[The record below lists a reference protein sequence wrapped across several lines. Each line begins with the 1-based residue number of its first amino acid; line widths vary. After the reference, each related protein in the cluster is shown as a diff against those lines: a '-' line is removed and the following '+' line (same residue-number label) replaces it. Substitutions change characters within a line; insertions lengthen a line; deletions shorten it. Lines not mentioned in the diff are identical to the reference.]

1 MTALNIAAFKK
12 RRCISHLEA
21 ALEALDLYQ
30 RALDDADRMV
40 PQSSEYL
47 QRAQDYRDDLVADIE
62 AMLAELREERSAA

>member
-1 MTALNIAAFKK
+1 MTALNIASFKK

-30 RALDDADRMV
+30 SALDDADRMV
-40 PQSSEYL
+40 PQSPEYL
-47 QRAQDYRDDLVADIE
+47 QRAQDYRDDLKSDIE